1 MKIIKK
7 STPVKEEKGKVVDIA
22 TVRAKKKVDT
32 SEIDS
37 IVEEYNALSQQSK
50 TLEKRKKELADKIKE
65 YALVHGSKDD
75 KGSYYCENS
84 SFVFGRQS
92 ASSIVEKPDI
102 INTLKAK
109 GWNDC
114 IDTVEI
120 VNRIII
126 DKKHDEGIITD
137 ADLKE
142 LFEVKEGTPR
152 VYVKAKEKEENMPEI
167 KMSKVAKRKGKK

>member
-7 STPVKEEKGKVVDIA
+7 STPVKEENKVVDIA
-22 TVRAKKKVDT
+22 TARAKKKVDT

-142 LFEVKEGTPR
+142 LFEVF
-152 VYVKAKEKEENMPEI
+152 
-167 KMSKVAKRKGKK
+167 